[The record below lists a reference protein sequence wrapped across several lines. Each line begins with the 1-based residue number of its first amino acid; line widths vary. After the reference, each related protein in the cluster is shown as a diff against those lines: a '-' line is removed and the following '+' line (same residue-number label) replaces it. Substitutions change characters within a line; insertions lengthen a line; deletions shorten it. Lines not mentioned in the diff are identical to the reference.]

1 MTVEPQVRPQRG
13 AAPGGTIGLAPDPVL
28 ARRDELLDVEVM
40 AARLG
45 ALLRLAGE
53 PASCTR
59 LRAKYRIGESLRVTF
74 RVETGSSSHLVSSRM
89 FPAQNAPDQAAK
101 AHVAARRAEAPEG
114 SVLFDPDLGT
124 MFWVFPQDRKLRGL
138 DQLTV
143 PDASL
148 RDVFGTPWARSQLMA
163 YSPEKAATARC
174 MDAAGA
180 TIGYAKVQVDDDG
193 AYSIA
198 AHRRAGRDLPAG
210 GPLVLP
216 RGIAY
221 LSQHQMAFYSP
232 APGVPMNTVPRS
244 DVPAAMSALGAALTV
259 LHDRPQHGFTAF
271 TRFAPDRVRRS
282 AELVAA
288 ARPDVATDVLA
299 ASDLL
304 LRSLPRR
311 TRTVLLHGDLHPKN
325 VLVHEAGVSL
335 VDLDQAGTGPAEAE
349 LGGLLARM
357 WWPRTADGFEAG
369 TAAAAG
375 DALLAAYAADPD
387 EHALRWYAAASLLVE
402 RAVRAVNRVD
412 PVGLGDLA
420 AVAATARQWT
430 EELSSATTAPRPE
443 TRP

>member
-1 MTVEPQVRPQRG
+1 MTVEPQVRQRRSE
-13 AAPGGTIGLAPDPVL
+13 APEVVGLTPDPVL
-28 ARRDELLDVEVM
+28 ARRDELLDADVM
-40 AARLG
+40 AARLA
-45 ALLRLAGE
+45 ALLGLADE
-53 PASCTR
+53 PATCTR

-74 RVETGSSSHLVSSRM
+74 RVEAGESTHLVSSRM
-89 FPAQNAPDQAAK
+89 FPAEDAADQAAK
-101 AHVAARRAEAPEG
+101 AHVVARRSGASERA
-114 SVLFDPDLGT
+114 VLFDRELGT
-124 MFWVFPQDRKLRGL
+124 VFWVFPQDRKLRGL
-138 DQLTV
+138 EQLTV

-148 RDVFGTPWARSQLMA
+148 RDIFGTPWARSQLMA

-174 MDAAGA
+174 MDDGGA

-193 AYSIA
+193 AHSVA
-198 AHRRAGRDLPAG
+198 AHRRAGRDLPAD

-221 LSQHQMAFYSP
+221 LAQHHMAFYSP

-244 DVPAAMSALGAALTV
+244 DLPAAMSALGAALTV
-259 LHDRPQHGFTAF
+259 LHDRPQQGFSAF
-271 TRFAPDRVRRS
+271 TRFAPERVRRS

-288 ARPDVATDVLA
+288 ARPDVAADVLA

-304 LRSLPRR
+304 LHSVPQP

-325 VLVHEAGVSL
+325 VLVHDAGVSL

-357 WWPRTADGFEAG
+357 WWPRTADGLDAT
-369 TAAAAG
+369 TAAAAA
-375 DALLAAYAADPD
+375 DALLASYDPVLD
-387 EHALRWYAAASLLVE
+387 QQALRWYAATSLLVE

-412 PVGLGDLA
+412 PTGLRDLT

-430 EELSSATTAPRPE
+430 EQLSSATTAPRPE